1 MADGTYDPKP
11 ASSVEVDQPFFIL
24 DPTSGDL
31 YPQSIQAITTIDTP
45 VSFSPPNGG
54 LELDIVS
61 FTDDGGNPVY
71 AALINDGH
79 FLAQGEDF
87 AVPSGT
93 LIQVF
98 RETPTSPFT
107 FPQAITAL
115 FAETTYSSFVQA
127 AQALDPRGLGNELQ
141 YLIDTGVIKG
151 SNPTEEVSKIQFT
164 SADEFGLMN
173 QSSEVDE
180 VTGFQSEAPSTGS
193 AKIMQTIYYNSIAQS
208 GGRAVVYDF
217 ESLASGD
224 FTAAGYSGASS
235 VSGRSGNISPDGD
248 ASASLAYDGMLSVHL
263 FNIGN
268 NTPVSNQTNGDDP
281 GIATNEGNNADR
293 GFNTTPDGA
302 TKQYL
307 EILPSDRTAT
317 AEDNFYG
324 GAVFQFYA
332 DESLMTDTRVSAFG
346 FNLMGVED
354 GKRDVILDIFVAKD
368 TGAGDP
374 EVSVIREFM
383 DGSSVQ
389 GGMQYVSYALPHNA
403 EFSNTVILGFAVIE
417 SAVGPANTR
426 DIYSVDD
433 LVLSINADSSFS
445 AKVDP
450 NVLLQ
455 QATSAGGNQPGGGS
469 GDQSGGAVPSQDA
482 PGPFWVDNEDRLVL
496 TNIGATS
503 SFKPSLQIV
512 AADLQTLELYDREML
527 KMVKDTKGHIL
538 LNFENTSQSSP
549 ASVAISADIIAEM
562 GRTVSSSAKAAL
574 IESADSS
581 TAAVVNLIGASGAW
595 KKKSLFG
602 SDYEQMA
609 KRLDSDGSYTLY
621 VNENDG
627 NEVGVLVS
635 NALET
640 TTNVKENPA
649 LSMEVA
655 FFSYFGQFLDRGAEF
670 RANDGDS
677 LDASSQTEGV
687 LIQGDETA
695 NTAKGGAGNDTIFG
709 AGGNDAL
716 DGGAGADF
724 IDGGA
729 GNDTIDGGA
738 NLDTSG
744 MSDVPPIWETGDR
757 VRYQGK
763 KDDYTIADNGNGSF
777 TITDKVGD
785 YGTDTV
791 KNVEILEFDDG
802 EILLVPE
809 TGSWT
814 FEEWD
819 PVKNRSSL
827 VREDFAEGTAF
838 DDVIIGGDGRSF
850 LRGDEGNDV
859 LIGDSMSDDFTFAS
873 GQDMI
878 EGGEGND
885 YIDGGG
891 QGTGNEPWQQENA
904 AEYYDAS
911 ARRYTWVN
919 DTEGTAGVTRLTK
932 TEAKVKAIELGLT
945 VDAKYFDNAASDQAF
960 WLLTD
965 KNSEG
970 LGVDIVTNIDVLRFG
985 DKEIRLKV
993 FKDSANGFYQ
1003 GTDFDDDISVDV
1015 SSTSYAWNTFVE
1027 AGKGND
1033 TVIGSDISDTII
1045 LGAGDD
1051 FVDGGDQYESMS
1063 KVPSASGS
1071 GTQAAVANNTVTP
1084 PTDPFAAWMPQSGD
1098 TPIDTGETIYDS
1110 QNAAVTGLFDIYS
1123 VSDPS
1128 NSSQSFLI
1136 AYDATTQT
1144 KFEVTDDGSQYNV
1157 FNAQSSSNTTTNNT
1171 NTGSSS
1177 TDPFAAWMPQS
1188 GDTPIDTG
1196 ETIYDAQNAAV
1207 TGSFDIYSVSDP
1219 SNSGQ
1224 SFLIAYDATTQTKF
1238 EVTDDGSQYNVVN
1251 QQQSTGGNS
1260 NTTNSIDLSAW
1271 NPTTEKFIENWKVFE
1286 NLSGTLSEK
1295 GEFAIY
1301 RDDPTNQNQVAVLIA
1316 VAATGSDRHIVVWDP
1331 MVDGYVISD
1340 LQTAIT
1346 TETNNFIQSGQFD
1359 DFDDDFGAGDFN
1371 GDPNMGGPAAHMPGS
1386 GMSGDVV
1393 EYQGEFDRYVV
1404 TTVSG
1409 DKLEGLVTTEGLIS
1423 QELLGRIKA
1432 LDDAQDNDIYLVAD
1446 TKITVVKDTVTGK
1459 NSTGTD
1465 VLVNVEKL
1473 RFSDGEFNLAVT
1485 SELWGNPDDAN
1496 GFGEV
1501 NWRGTLG
1508 DDRIVDTAYDGDRGY
1523 IVRDRMEGDAGDD
1536 LMISGAGGDRLIGG
1550 VGNDIMDGGANA
1562 SLTGGNFWNIDET
1575 IDIAEYRSEIDRFEL
1590 DKITFEGKTISIK
1603 DANGNLAYVITPK
1616 TKGDTKIGEIYGVDK
1631 DGNVGTSVLYQVEE
1645 GDTFIVVSD
1654 TLPDQYGGVGTDIL
1668 INMEKAQFG
1677 YDWEGNVEFQVQYET
1692 HSWGGQGDGEVNA
1705 RGTIFNDVIDL
1716 RAGKA
1721 SDFAGGFG
1729 GFDDFNTGANIWD
1742 GDAFFTAVDNQFDD
1756 AVGGFD
1762 IWNWQPSA
1770 ADTAFDSAVSTL
1782 QSFFQGGDPLT
1793 GPFEIYKLA
1802 LPVAGTFTLVAYDV
1816 DEMRVVEEISAI
1828 GSDGNPLVLS
1838 DSTTKADVASYKV
1851 FYPDTAADGGGQ
1863 PPVQDDIYSENLATS
1878 NDWDPVATAVSVAW
1892 PDGFVEPR
1900 TFDIYQNKQTS
1911 EYVAAEFGFAF
1922 EPVIFDQ
1929 NANAYVFDPIDM
1941 GPGGSE
1947 DPGVEDFFKYW
1958 EPMAGDT
1965 PENTAGLVAIYG
1977 KDNLKLGSVYDI
1989 YQIQSPFDEQTY
2001 LGAFNTETHELEFQ
2015 VEESSSNPSTY
2026 TIVEDN
2032 VDPQP
2037 QSTSSG
2043 QTTSSTA
2050 RIHNSF
2056 INAGRGND
2064 IILAG
2069 QGRDEIEGGI
2079 GDDFIDGGSESDF
2092 LSKFVGVTAE
2102 KTNVKLEDPNTGTPG
2117 VYSIYKEIK
2126 DNNPIY
2132 WAWDGDTDKPSYFE
2146 VAKDPNDNSFGIKLA
2161 DSSMDFMQFNNDRF
2175 NSYDVAY
2182 YNGAQVR
2189 YEISEVYLKIDEGR
2203 PDLKSDGSYQVM
2215 TTTQYAAATVAARIG
2230 YEKVVQVK
2238 DLLPEVA
2245 GGEGTDYLLNIEA
2258 IRFLEDE
2265 MDGDVQLEQDSWY
2278 FANEAPVSDWMW
2290 QPADGQTPALVDGSS
2305 VSIDSFNS
2313 LWGGSISKWNTDAT
2327 WKLYDYD
2334 VDEGIYAVVEEAT
2347 YTWVQGFVT
2356 AKNGGGYV
2364 ETWDVDWNVVD
2375 WQWTPSSGGTRL
2387 GEISSYDFEWGGSNQ
2402 KWNDNTTWDVYDI
2415 GNGIFVVYS
2424 TETSSWVQGFV
2435 QQDNLDPNVWNEAV
2449 QISYEGGT
2457 NGTIRDDVIVSPDR
2471 EQRDQIFGKEGDDV
2485 INAGRAIDRI
2495 KGGAGD
2501 DVIWGGTNVNNQD
2514 TSTAGAMQGAI
2525 EGDVA
2530 YYSSTAEQY
2539 TVIRNVYVNAAL
2551 EGGDVARDD
2560 KGRVK
2565 IYGEGAI
2572 PAKGVTVQTTTDAL
2586 TEANG
2591 YYQATI
2597 VVDALSDAA
2606 GGEGVDVLIGVE
2618 ALAFGSTD
2626 EFYLQDFSMGV
2637 PSHNSPAGTE
2647 GGNSITISS
2656 LEITAYGQTT
2666 YNDFFNGSFW
2676 EFNKG
2681 ATAVYNGTDYDDTI
2695 EFDTLTTF
2703 ENTYRD
2709 TNDPESYGNKDIDEY
2724 VFLGAAG
2731 DDIIVGDPTSKVKST
2746 AVYLGSAGE
2755 YEVDYNAATKTA
2767 TVTHQITDAQGGT
2780 GVDTLTNIDQIV
2792 FNFDQNNY
2800 FWDQGHQ
2807 KNFAFNPNVVN
2818 LTPTSMTKEVIVN
2831 GVAST
2836 SLVVF
2841 GTEFNDDI
2849 QSDTG
2854 KFSGLLDGNDF
2865 FFSGGSKNS
2874 GVGQDYFDG
2883 GDGDDTLE
2891 LKGSNSHYKTEFDG
2905 GTGSDT
2911 LVLDGMPTRYATTF
2925 NVNTREFT
2933 FVDRLPSD
2941 QGGEGTIVAKNIETV
2956 IYGGSE
2962 GPFKL
2967 DVSGTDAS
2975 NVLAILYRR
2984 FEDGTELELTRSN
2997 DEDGLGNLI
3006 TSPGGHN
3013 MFALSDATGPSAV
3026 HASSVSWSTIL
3037 GNAVTFDADV
3047 VVDQSNAVTGAPT
3060 NWTVDTNHN
3069 GPDTIYVNGNHP
3081 TVSLSISYTD
3091 TYSDNGTPND
3101 YSDDVWQQSATYN
3114 FDIFGAGKGDTL
3126 SGSSGND
3133 TFMGA
3138 PGDDTFDGRGETQS
3152 ENWYDRESTGDTVI
3166 YDGVFAR
3173 YDLTHNQ
3180 DGSVTVEDTLIEE
3193 WGGDGMDTLI
3203 NIERIEF
3210 ADRTYNLKVRDLSS
3224 SWETIKTIV
3233 GTDGDDIISGSITD
3247 DSDDKSNDPNTQKQ
3261 IWEQTTYNIKAGAGN
3276 DVIVGGIEVKV
3287 NDWDWVEGD
3296 TAIFGADRKYFDVSI
3311 ESVAFSDATVDWDNS
3326 GGTPNT
3332 ADETLKNALTTKFS
3346 GETEITR
3353 IVVTDTRDASAGGLG
3368 TDVLYGI
3375 ENLQF
3380 GATSDTNTNGYD
3392 WDQRFKVEAEVNDWD
3407 GDGKVDNFMGTMFGD
3422 IFIDDDAVKAN
3433 TWIDSGAGDDIIIA
3447 GGGGDSINP
3456 GAGNDYVNGQSN
3468 VSQYDND
3475 DWGSRDEVTFWNTSY
3490 SQVELEEVSVVVDSA
3505 GMAATNAKGQW
3516 EIYGYDGDA
3525 ALTSDAVDLKST
3537 VAPVGATKAYLVT
3550 DTKAG
3555 GIGTNLLVGIE
3566 AIGFSDQYI
3575 EVQGRENTWSW
3586 TDWTGQT
3593 ITEKSIEGTLFSEE
3607 LLGGAG
3613 TDSLS
3618 GRGGDDVIRGFGG
3631 GDRLRGGT
3639 GNDLIDGGADGTSGD
3654 PWRDSD
3660 TAEYNGIEA
3669 RYTIYQVKV
3678 ADTSSLTSAGNITVY
3693 DTAGILPTDG
3703 LEGFQIESTIPT
3715 NTTVTTAYIVSDLL
3729 AGSLGGTGN
3738 DLLIGV
3744 EQVQFKESTIDLGLR
3759 IFRNDWNF
3767 DSNST
3772 DNYYDWVEVI
3782 GTGNADTIVEW
3793 GTADSDYAVSDQDSA
3808 NEIRGKGGDDIIFG
3822 YGGGDRIS
3830 GGAGNDYID
3839 GGADGVDPEFG
3850 FVMKDEA
3857 IYDSSARNYTVN
3869 TYTNGDADLDAI
3881 ISNNFGTSLDTIR
3894 ANWATDE
3901 KLVVVQDALP
3911 SSMGGTG
3918 VDILRNVEFLNFQ
3931 DKFVALSVE
3940 EFLETDANGL
3950 PVRAFVDGTDGADT
3964 IGSGNTQ
3971 YDFSGND
3978 ELRGNDGD
3986 DIINGGKGGDLIEGG
4001 AGDDTIDGGE
4011 NGIDRWSGEA
4021 IGDTVRFSGS
4031 YADYE
4036 IVDEDVNGEL
4046 VITVTDSDPDGDGTD
4061 TIKNVETLEFADMR
4075 INVGV
4080 SSSSIMNWEGKKVG
4094 THFDGSIFGDTIE
4107 GGEGSDF
4114 FYGGIGADTLIG
4126 MGGPDM
4132 FVGGK
4137 GNDTIRGG
4145 ENGLDEWGNAGQDV
4159 AIYSGDESDY
4169 EITFYTADNEQSDT
4183 FEFDGY
4189 FTIKDG
4195 RTDEDVAEGTDTLY
4209 GIEAVQFD
4217 DNFVTFFVNNSF
4229 IDLDGDGLADF
4240 GDQKG
4245 TSSADTLVGGDIDDN
4260 LDGKDGNDT
4269 LIGASGDDYLKGG
4282 SGDDVLLGGSNSLLG
4297 DVAAFS
4303 GAIENYTITKSSG
4316 KYVGYKADDDS
4327 YELDANGAVKIFDDS
4342 TVGTGYVAEE
4352 LISVVRTKSGVTET
4366 DYLAGIEYLEF
4377 SDAFG
4382 SFAIEIERDDYDY
4395 DGTADFVFIRGS
4407 FLDDSIVGASSG
4419 AISTA
4424 DTAVANFIDGGLG
4437 ADTISAGAGNDVI
4450 DPGRDDKE
4458 NKIDGG
4464 DGNDVVILSGK
4475 FSDWAEDAS
4484 KKDSGYDTYY
4494 ANSSTGQKVHLK
4506 NVEGL
4511 EFNDQFV
4518 NLNTVAV
4525 KSEVDNDGDG
4535 QVDQFKHKGTTTADK
4550 VVADVGDY
4558 VDILD
4563 TGGGADVISAGNGA
4577 DVILAGGGDDFIFGG
4592 ANLGVNEDGK
4602 QDMDRAV
4609 FEGTYL
4615 TGTDDNGEAVAADFA
4630 VAKTGYVAQLSC
4642 DPGTGEVCLLTLNA
4656 NKDGFNELKDSAI
4669 DVNATPTLFADIRE
4683 IYVASVGNNDVF
4695 NQSTNPGGSNVVTG
4709 LKANTNLVVANAG
4722 DTAPQRFDQG
4732 ANSDG
4737 FDSDTMTLVRAYEM
4751 VFEDTGGSTLL
4762 AKDASGAFVM
4772 NGASVKEFANT
4783 DAVTAYETENSLTLT
4798 EVNATKMITFESIGE
4813 KLDVYEVKTEVT
4825 DGSGNTT
4832 VETDTVV
4839 GVEQL
4844 EFEDTIVDLKAEAS
4858 KKVSFDV
4865 STGLTE
4871 INKLAGTEFGDF
4883 IESSSIDE
4891 IFTGGNGADI
4901 FEFRDGSGTDRISD
4915 FKAGEDKIE
4924 ILANVNNLSIS
4935 TGAGFL
4941 GKVNDTSDGA
4951 LLDLGTANGD
4961 THSILL
4967 VGVSKEDLSADDF
4980 LITYL

>member
-31 YPQSIQAITTIDTP
+31 YPQNLQAITTIDTP

-98 RETPTSPFT
+98 RETPSSPFT

-141 YLIDTGVIKG
+141 YLIDTGIITG

-180 VTGFQSEAPSTGS
+180 LTGSQSAAPSTGS
-193 AKIMQTIYYNSIAQS
+193 AKIMQTIYYNSILQS

-224 FTAAGYSGASS
+224 FTAAGYGGASS

-268 NTPVSNQTNGDDP
+268 NNPVSDQTNGDDP
-281 GIATNEGNNADR
+281 GIATNEGNDADR

-346 FNLMGVED
+346 FNLMGVQD
-354 GKRDVILDIFVAKD
+354 SKRDVILDIIVEKD
-368 TGAGDP
+368 TGSGDP
-374 EVSVIREFM
+374 EVSVIREFVA
-383 DGSSVQ
+383 GSVVENGQ
-389 GGMQYVSYALPHNA
+389 GGQGGIQYISYALPQNA

-512 AADLQTLELYDREML
+512 AADLETLELYDREML

-538 LNFENTSQSSP
+538 LNFENTSESSP

-562 GRTVSSSAKAAL
+562 GRTVSSGAKAAL

-635 NALET
+635 NALAT

-655 FFSYFGQFLDRGAEF
+655 FFSYFGQFMERGAEL

-687 LIQGDETA
+687 LIQGDESA

-859 LIGDSMSDDFTFAS
+859 LIGDSMSSDFTFAS

-891 QGTGNEPWQQENA
+891 QGAGSEPWQQENA

-919 DTEGTAGVTRLTK
+919 DTEGTAGVTRLTA

-945 VDAKYFDNAASDQAF
+945 VDAKYFDEAAQDQAF

-965 KNSEG
+965 KNSDG

-1003 GTDFDDDISVDV
+1003 GTDFDDDINVDV

-1051 FVDGGDQYESMS
+1051 FVDGGDHYESMS
-1063 KVPSASGS
+1063 KAIQSTTSSTQSVVASSTSGGTHTPWTPPAGLNPISTTEVAVTWPEEETINAHFSIYDVSGIKLAYDTDTNSVATVVVKTDGKWIEDLSATPDYSWTPGSLTPLEPSVKITWAEYTTNAAYVIYDDAGTLYAVDPDYPMNGGVQVEDVSGQYVVKITQSGS
-1071 GTQAAVANNTVTP
+1071 NYNP
-1084 PTDPFAAWMPQSGD
+1084 SG
-1098 TPIDTGETIYDS
+1098 
-1110 QNAAVTGLFDIYS
+1110 
-1123 VSDPS
+1123 
-1128 NSSQSFLI
+1128 
-1136 AYDATTQT
+1136 
-1144 KFEVTDDGSQYNV
+1144 GSGV
-1157 FNAQSSSNTTTNNT
+1157 
-1171 NTGSSS
+1171 
-1177 TDPFAAWMPQS
+1177 
-1188 GDTPIDTG
+1188 
-1196 ETIYDAQNAAV
+1196 
-1207 TGSFDIYSVSDP
+1207 
-1219 SNSGQ
+1219 
-1224 SFLIAYDATTQTKF
+1224 
-1238 EVTDDGSQYNVVN
+1238 
-1251 QQQSTGGNS
+1251 
-1260 NTTNSIDLSAW
+1260 DLSAW
-1271 NPTTEKFIENWKVFE
+1271 TPTTEKFIENWKVFE
-1286 NLSGTLSEK
+1286 NLSGTLSDK
-1295 GEFAIY
+1295 GDFDIY
-1301 RDDPTNQNQVAVLIA
+1301 RDDPDSTDQNQVAVLIA

-1409 DKLEGLVTTEGLIS
+1409 DKLAGLVTTEGLIS

-1770 ADTAFDSAVSTL
+1770 ADTAFASAVSTL

-1863 PPVQDDIYSENLATS
+1863 PPAQDDIYSENLKNNS
-1878 NDWDPVATAVSVAW
+1878 DWDPVATAVSVAW

-1900 TFDIYQNKQTS
+1900 TFDIYKNKQTS

-1922 EPVIFDQ
+1922 EPVKAIDL
-1929 NANAYVFDPIDM
+1929 ANNVFEFDPIDM

-1947 DPGVEDFFKYW
+1947 DPGVDDFFKYW

-1965 PENTAGLVAIYG
+1965 PENTTGLVAIYG
-1977 KDNLKLGSVYDI
+1977 KDNLKLGTVYDI
-1989 YQIQSPFDEQTY
+1989 YEIQSPFDNKTY
-2001 LGAFNTETHELEFQ
+2001 LGAFNTETRELEFQ
-2015 VEESSSNPSTY
+2015 VEAISGNY
-2026 TIVEDN
+2026 TIVEDS

-2037 QSTSSG
+2037 ANNLSG
-2043 QTTSSTA
+2043 QTTSSAA

-2102 KTNVKLEDPNTGTPG
+2102 KANLKLEDPNTGTPG
-2117 VYSIYKEIK
+2117 VYSIYKEMK
-2126 DNNPIY
+2126 DNQPVY

-2146 VAKDPNDNSFGIKLA
+2146 VAKDPNDGSFGIKLA

-2238 DLLPEVA
+2238 DLLPAVA

-2290 QPADGQTPALVDGSS
+2290 QPADGQTPVVDLSGDPI
-2305 VSIDSFNS
+2305 SINS
-2313 LWGGSISKWNTDAT
+2313 YDNLWGGGSTSKWNNAAT
-2327 WKLYDYD
+2327 WNLYDYD
-2334 VDEGIYAVVEEAT
+2334 VDQGIYAVVESAT
-2347 YTWVQGFVT
+2347 YNWIQGFVK
-2356 AKNGGGYV
+2356 AKQGGGYV
-2364 ETWDVDWNVVD
+2364 ETWDAADWG
-2375 WQWTPSSGGTRL
+2375 WTPAQGATPVE
-2387 GEISSYDFEWGGSNQ
+2387 EISSYDFEWGGSNQ
-2402 KWNDNTTWDVYDI
+2402 KWNDNTTWEVYDI
-2415 GNGIFVVYS
+2415 GNGVFAVYS

-2435 QQDNLDPNVWNEAV
+2435 NAKQGGGYTEAV

-2471 EQRDQIFGKEGDDV
+2471 EQRDQIFGKEGDDI

-2514 TSTAGAMQGAI
+2514 TSAAGSAMNGAI

-2530 YYSSTAEQY
+2530 YFSSTAEQY
-2539 TVIRNVYVNAAL
+2539 TVIRNVYVKAAV
-2551 EGGDVARDD
+2551 EGGDVERDD
-2560 KGRVK
+2560 KGRAK
-2565 IYGEGAI
+2565 IYGDGAI

-2606 GGEGVDVLIGVE
+2606 GGEGVDVLLGIE
-2618 ALAFGSTD
+2618 ALAFGATD
-2626 EFYLQDFSMGV
+2626 EFYLEDFSMGAMTID
-2637 PSHNSPAGTE
+2637 SQAS
-2647 GGNSITISS
+2647 SISVSS

-2666 YNDFFNGSFW
+2666 YHDFFNGSYW

-2681 ATAVYNGTDYDDTI
+2681 AASVYSGTDYDDTI
-2695 EFDTLTTF
+2695 RFDTLTTF
-2703 ENTYRD
+2703 ENAHAGYD
-2709 TNDPESYGNKDIDEY
+2709 DPESYGNKDIDEY
-2724 VFLGAAG
+2724 IFLGAAG
-2731 DDIIVGDPTSKVKST
+2731 DDIIVGDPTSTVKST
-2746 AVYLGSAGE
+2746 AVYLGAANE
-2755 YEVDYNAATKTA
+2755 YDVTYNAAAKTA
-2767 TVTHQITDAQGGT
+2767 TVTHKISDAQGGT
-2780 GVDTLTNIDQIV
+2780 GTDTLQNIDKIV
-2792 FNFDQNNY
+2792 FNFDQHSY
-2800 FWDQGHQ
+2800 FWQQGDE
-2807 KNFAFNPNVVN
+2807 KSFEVDPNVIN
-2818 LTPTSMTKEVIVN
+2818 LTPTAQTIQ
-2831 GVAST
+2831 ASDQSVT
-2836 SLVVF
+2836 GLAVF
-2841 GTEFNDDI
+2841 GTQFND
-2849 QSDTG
+2849 SVVSN
-2854 KFSGLLDGNDF
+2854 SGQFKGRLGGDDLY
-2865 FFSGGSKNS
+2865 FSGGSDSTS
-2874 GVGQDYFDG
+2874 GNDYFDG
-2883 GDGDDTLE
+2883 GAG
-2891 LKGSNSHYKTEFDG
+2891 NN
-2905 GTGSDT
+2905 T
-2911 LVLDGMPTRYATTF
+2911 LVLEGMPTRYIVTF
-2925 NVNTREFT
+2925 DASTREFT
-2933 FVDRLPSD
+2933 FEDRLSNAV
-2941 QGGEGTIVAKNIETV
+2941 GGEGTIVAKNISKV
-2956 IYGGSE
+2956 AYSGLD
-2962 GPFKL
+2962 GPFE
-2967 DVSGTDAS
+2967 
-2975 NVLAILYRR
+2975 LAIVDDGSSMEAKLYRNPDDPNGVVPPTLLTTSASVHT
-2984 FEDGTELELTRSN
+2984 DGSLLTS
-2997 DEDGLGNLI
+2997 DGY
-3006 TSPGGHN
+3006 N
-3013 MFALSDATGPSAV
+3013 MFALSDTGTASIPSEL
-3026 HASSVSWSTIL
+3026 HASTVPWATIL
-3037 GNAVTFDADV
+3037 GDAVTFDAQV
-3047 VVDQSNAVTGAPT
+3047 EVQTAATDQQPAGWLPVQDHG
-3060 NWTVDTNHN
+3060 
-3069 GPDTIYVNGNHP
+3069 GGNHGSSVYENTAYP
-3081 TVSLSISYTD
+3081 NVRLKIDYSGNYQNGQWND
-3091 TYSDNGTPND
+3091 TYT
-3101 YSDDVWQQSATYN
+3101 YSYEM
-3114 FDIFGAGKGDTL
+3114 FGAGKDDNL
-3126 SGSSGND
+3126 KGSSGND
-3133 TFMGA
+3133 IFSGA
-3138 PGDDTFDGRGETQS
+3138 PGDDTFDGRGETQVEDWFQR
-3152 ENWYDRESTGDTVI
+3152 ENAGDAVI
-3166 YDGVFAR
+3166 YDGDFAR
-3173 YDLTHNQ
+3173 YSIVKVEDNKYTVTDSLDLKYGG
-3180 DGSVTVEDTLIEE
+3180 DGVDTLI
-3193 WGGDGMDTLI
+3193 D
-3203 NIERIEF
+3203 IERIQF
-3210 ADRTYNLKVRDLSS
+3210 ADRTYNLKIRDLSA
-3224 SWETIKTIV
+3224 SWDTYKTIV
-3233 GTDGDDIISGSITD
+3233 GTDGDDINFIDFTD
-3247 DSDDKSNDPNTQKQ
+3247 DAADLSASESWNQ
-3261 IWEQTTYNIKAGAGN
+3261 ITYQLKGGAG
-3276 DVIVGGIEVKV
+3276 DDIIVGGIEHRI
-3287 NDWDWVEGD
+3287 NEWDWFEGD
-3296 TAIFGADRKYFDVSI
+3296 TAIFGADSKYFNVSI
-3311 ESVAFSDATVDWDNS
+3311 EQVEFSDASVDWDNS
-3326 GGTPNT
+3326 GSPATDASE
-3332 ADETLKNALTTKFS
+3332 ADKAAMLATDVALKDALVARF
-3346 GETEITR
+3346 GGDEITR
-3353 IVVTDTRDASAGGLG
+3353 IVVEDTRDATAGGLG

-3380 GATSDTNTNGYD
+3380 GATSSDQGYD
-3392 WDQRFKVEAEVNDWD
+3392 WQQRFKVEAEVMSDN
-3407 GDGKVDNFMGTMFGD
+3407 DGKITNFMGTMFGD

-3456 GAGNDYVNGQSN
+3456 GAGNDFVNGQSN
-3468 VSQYDND
+3468 VSQYDYD

-3490 SQVELEEVSVVVDSA
+3490 NQVELEEVSVVVDSA
-3505 GMAATNAKGQW
+3505 GMAATNANGQW

-3537 VAPVGATKAYLVT
+3537 AAPGGATKAYLVT

-3593 ITEKSIEGTLFSEE
+3593 ITEKSIEGTLFSED
-3607 LLGGAG
+3607 LDGAAG

-3618 GRGGDDVIRGFGG
+3618 GRGGDDVIRGFEG

-3654 PWRDSD
+3654 AWRDSD
-3660 TAEYNGIEA
+3660 TAEYNGIED

-3678 ADTSSLTSAGNITVY
+3678 AADAAEATAADKNTSSLTSAGNITVY
-3693 DTAGILPTDG
+3693 DTSGVLPSDG
-3703 LEGFQIESTIPT
+3703 LEGFQIESTIPS
-3715 NTTVTTAYIVSDLL
+3715 NTSVITAYIVSDLL

-3782 GTGNADTIVEW
+3782 GTGNDDAIVDW
-3793 GTADSDYAVSDQDSA
+3793 GTADSAYAVSDQDSA
-3808 NEIRGKGGDDIIFG
+3808 NEIRGKGGDDIILG

-3839 GGADGVDPEFG
+3839 GGADGVDPEFF

-3857 IYDSSARNYTVN
+3857 IYDSSARNYTVT
-3869 TYTNGDADLDAI
+3869 TYTNGDAELDAI
-3881 ISNNFGTSLDTIR
+3881 ISNNFGTTLDTIK

-3950 PVRAFVDGTDGADT
+3950 PIRAFVDGTDGADT

-3986 DIINGGKGGDLIEGG
+3986 DIINGGKGGDFIEGG

-4011 NGIDRWSGEA
+4011 NGIDRWNGEA

-4240 GDQKG
+4240 GEQKG

-4260 LDGKDGNDT
+4260 LDGKSGNDT

-4316 KYVGYKADDDS
+4316 KYVGYKAADDS
-4327 YELDANGAVKIFDDS
+4327 YELDASGAVEIFDNS
-4342 TVGTGYVAEE
+4342 TVGAGYVAQE

-4407 FLDDSIVGASSG
+4407 FLDDTIVGASSG

-4458 NKIDGG
+4458 NKVDGG

-4475 FSDWAEDAS
+4475 FSDWAEDTS
-4484 KKDSGYDTYY
+4484 KKDSDYDTYY
-4494 ANSSTGQKVHLK
+4494 ENSSTGQKVHLK
-4506 NVEGL
+4506 NVEGI

-4577 DVILAGGGDDFIFGG
+4577 DIILAGGGDDFIFGG
-4592 ANLGVNEDGK
+4592 ANMGVNEDGK

-4615 TGTDDNGEAVAADFA
+4615 TGTDDNGDAVAADFA

-4656 NKDGFNELKDSAI
+4656 SKDGFTELKDSAI

-4683 IYVASVGNNDVF
+4683 IYVASVGSNDVYD
-4695 NQSTNPGGSNVVTG
+4695 QTTNPGGSNVRTD
-4709 LKANTNLVVANAG
+4709 LKANTNLVVAKAG

-4772 NGASVKEFANT
+4772 NGASVKEFANK

-4813 KLDVYEVKTEVT
+4813 KLDVYQVKT
-4825 DGSGNTT
+4825 GSGSNEE
-4832 VETDTVV
+4832 VDTVV

-4844 EFEDTIVDLKAEAS
+4844 EFADTIVDLKAEAS

-4871 INKLAGTEFGDF
+4871 INKLAGTDFGDF
-4883 IESSSIDE
+4883 LESSSIDE